1 MNPPFPAPDVA
12 TPVCCATD
20 AAPRQIP
27 QRIPPLIAFFQYSL
41 SPLCFFMQGSA
52 KGRRTM
58 APMIILIAL
67 NVNGPTL
74 SDDTDCATNAS
85 PHISEVKSSR
95 SMAFCSFMEC
105 DSS

>member
-1 MNPPFPAPDVA
+1 
-12 TPVCCATD
+12 
-20 AAPRQIP
+20 
-27 QRIPPLIAFFQYSL
+27 
-41 SPLCFFMQGSA
+41 
-52 KGRRTM
+52 
-58 APMIILIAL
+58 MIILIAL

-74 SDDTDCATNAS
+74 SEDTDCATNAS